1 MSPWVGGCDD
11 QVMHLISEIAC
22 LESPRKDGMDNFT
35 FYLHVFILRT
45 LVISTKGDAG
55 PKMPVNADGSLSHKQ
70 LSKNITMAFRIAACI
85 FLRSLAPRFNARQ
98 KFLMKLFP
106 SVLRYIPSD
115 PDGFDRNVS
124 WVYLVGG
131 SISVPDSTFRAFFE
145 DCLAQIGD
153 SSRSG
158 TMGRLTTVLHEV
170 WLQNDNLSDVS
181 APESTA
187 SEK

>member
-22 LESPRKDGMDNFT
+22 LESLRKDGMDDFT

-85 FLRSLAPRFNARQ
+85 FLRNLAPRFNARQ
-98 KFLMKLFP
+98 KFLMKLVCISP
-106 SVLRYIPSD
+106 SIYPLGPRWIRPQRFLGLPRRRLD
-115 PDGFDRNVS
+115 
-124 WVYLVGG
+124 
-131 SISVPDSTFRAFFE
+131 
-145 DCLAQIGD
+145 Q
-153 SSRSG
+153 RS
-158 TMGRLTTVLHEV
+158 
-170 WLQNDNLSDVS
+170 
-181 APESTA
+181 
-187 SEK
+187 